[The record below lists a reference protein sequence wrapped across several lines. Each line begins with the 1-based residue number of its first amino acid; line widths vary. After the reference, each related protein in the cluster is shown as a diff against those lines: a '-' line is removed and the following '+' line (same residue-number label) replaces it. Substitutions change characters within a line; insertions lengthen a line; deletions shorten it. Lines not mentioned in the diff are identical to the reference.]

1 MKYFSVFSSF
11 IVIYC
16 YKTNIKTTKMILL
29 RINFDSFQLLFRHLR
44 TIVFRWET
52 VGTLGVGAVWQ
63 RFRRLSIRT
72 LSPHAATSANE
83 WQTSCSGSNDQL
95 RLKTNEDLETL
106 RIKALTSSG
115 KWLFQTMVPVWKLI
129 VSILWIELRPAIGPC
144 VVGAESTDV

>member
-16 YKTNIKTTKMILL
+16 YKTSIKTTKMILL
-29 RINFDSFQLLFRHLR
+29 AVVSILFQLLFRHLR

-52 VGTLGVGAVWQ
+52 VGTLSVGAVWQ
-63 RFRRLSIRT
+63 RFHRLSIRS
-72 LSPHAATSANE
+72 LSPHAATSAIE
-83 WQTSCSGSNDQL
+83 WQTSCSGANDQL
-95 RLKTNEDLETL
+95 RLKTNEDLEPL
-106 RIKALTSSG
+106 RIKAFTSSG
-115 KWLFQTMVPVWKLI
+115 KFQFQTRVPVRKLI